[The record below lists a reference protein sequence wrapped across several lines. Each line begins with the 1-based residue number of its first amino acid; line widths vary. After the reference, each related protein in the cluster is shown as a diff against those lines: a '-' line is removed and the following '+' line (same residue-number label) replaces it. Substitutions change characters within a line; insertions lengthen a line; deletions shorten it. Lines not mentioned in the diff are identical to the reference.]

1 MTLIRQN
8 FIKRTSKVTRTFSF
22 RPKSGKSDSGTL
34 GAQGQFSFRPLG
46 FRSPSH
52 QAGSRLR
59 TTLVT
64 RSVELVRCP
73 SLPVTRTPRGQVLH
87 HSFGASDRIG
97 KSFNWASHET
107 RGPRLEEL

>member
-8 FIKRTSKVTRTFSF
+8 FIKRTSKVTRTVSF
-22 RPKSGKSDSGTL
+22 RPKSGKSGSGTL
-34 GAQGQFSFRPLG
+34 HAHGQFSEDHSDFAL
-46 FRSPSH
+46 H
-52 QAGSRLR
+52 R
-59 TTLVT
+59 TKRAADYDTLVT
-64 RSVELVRCP
+64 RSVELVRCL
-73 SLPVTRTPRGQVLH
+73 SLPVTRTSRGQVLH